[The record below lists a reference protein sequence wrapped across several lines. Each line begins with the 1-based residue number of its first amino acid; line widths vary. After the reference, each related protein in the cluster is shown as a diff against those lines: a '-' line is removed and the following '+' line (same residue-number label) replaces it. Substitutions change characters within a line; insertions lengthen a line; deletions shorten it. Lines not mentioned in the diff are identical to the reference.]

1 MIRPIVGTTDSD
13 RQEGDPMNR
22 EETIKFLALIKVAY
36 PNAFRDMDQDSKLA
50 TINMW
55 QTTFP
60 DTPFIIMEMALDR
73 FRRVSKF
80 PPMVAE
86 MYEELNHLY
95 HEAVF
100 DASIA
105 RTEGDAVRL
114 KKSMFVAGLTSRYRG
129 GQIDHK
135 INYDCISDALMEA
148 AEYKMLEGG

>member
-1 MIRPIVGTTDSD
+1 
-13 RQEGDPMNR
+13 MNR

-36 PNAFRDMDQDSKLA
+36 PNAFKDMDQDSKLA

-60 DTPFIIMEMALDR
+60 DTPFIVMEMALDH
-73 FRRVSKF
+73 FRRGSKF

-86 MYEELNHLY
+86 MYEELHNLY

-105 RTEGDAVRL
+105 RTQGDTATV
-114 KKSMFVAGLTSRYRG
+114 KKCMFVASLTERYRG

-135 INYDCISDALMEA
+135 SNYDCISEALMES
-148 AEYKMLEGG
+148 AEYKMLGG